1 MNISQEIES
10 HYSEMIDIR
19 RYMHQHPE
27 LSFHE
32 NNTKEYIYNQ
42 IKGLGFDIKRDVGG
56 NGLTA
61 RLQVNDDYP
70 TIALRADF
78 DALPLEDGKDV
89 PYKSK
94 TPGVMHACGH
104 DAHTAMLITT
114 AHIMAEH
121 KDELPVNVVF
131 IHQHAEEKIPG
142 GAKSMVEAGAL
153 DDVDYVY
160 GIHVSSAYPVGM
172 LSYSYGYKHAG
183 ADSFT
188 IKVQGSGGHGAAPHE
203 SIDPVVA
210 SASLIQQ
217 LQTITSRSIDPL
229 KSAVVT
235 AGMFNAGVAFNVIP
249 DSAEISGTVRTFE
262 KGVKDIVI
270 SRLNGILKGIE
281 SSFNVTCTLDYQDG
295 YPPVLNDSNEMKR
308 ILKCQQDNQYVK
320 ELNEV
325 EPSMGGE
332 DFAYFLQEKPGA
344 FYNIGTQNKETGAD
358 YPHHHPLFDIDEE
371 GMKVGVESFLKL
383 ALNFNR

>member
-10 HYSEMIDIR
+10 RYGEMVDIR

-27 LSFHE
+27 VSFKEDH
-32 NNTKEYIYNQ
+32 TKEYIYHQ
-42 IKGLGFDIKRDVGG
+42 IKDLGFEIRRDVGG

-78 DALPLEDGKDV
+78 DALPIEEENDV
-89 PYKSK
+89 PYKSQN
-94 TPGVMHACGH
+94 PGVMHACGH

-114 AHIMAEH
+114 ARALSAH

-131 IHQHAEEKIPG
+131 IHQHAEEYLPG
-142 GAKSMVEAGAL
+142 GAKSMIEDGAL
-153 DDVDYVY
+153 DNVDYVY

-203 SIDPVVA
+203 SVDPVVA
-210 SASLIQQ
+210 SASLVQQ
-217 LQTITSRSIDPL
+217 LQSIVSRSVDPL

-235 AGMFNAGVAFNVIP
+235 TGMFNAGVAFNVIP
-249 DSAEISGTVRTFE
+249 DSTVLAGTVRTFDAD
-262 KGVKDIVI
+262 VKAVVI
-270 SRLNGILKGIE
+270 KRMEGIIKGIE
-281 SSFNVTCTLDYQDG
+281 QSFGVTCTLDYNHG
-295 YPPVLNDSNEMKR
+295 YPPVLNDSDEMKR
-308 ILKCQQDNQYVK
+308 VLDAQKNTVYIK

-332 DFAYFLQEKPGA
+332 DFAYFLQKKPGA
-344 FYNIGTQNKETGAD
+344 FYNIGTKNTELDTD
-358 YPHHHPLFDIDEE
+358 FPHHHPRFNIDEE
-371 GMKVGVESFLKL
+371 GMKAGVESFLNL
-383 ALNFNR
+383 ALNFNK

>member
-10 HYSEMIDIR
+10 RYGEMVDIR

-27 LSFHE
+27 VSFKEDH
-32 NNTKEYIYNQ
+32 TKEYIYHQ
-42 IKGLGFDIKRDVGG
+42 IKDLGFEIRRDVGG

-78 DALPLEDGKDV
+78 DALPIEEENDV
-89 PYKSK
+89 PYTSQN
-94 TPGVMHACGH
+94 PGVMHACGH

-114 AHIMAEH
+114 ARALSAH

-131 IHQHAEEKIPG
+131 IHQHAEEYLPG
-142 GAKSMVEAGAL
+142 GAKSMIEDGAL
-153 DDVDYVY
+153 DNVDYVY

-203 SIDPVVA
+203 SVDPVVA
-210 SASLIQQ
+210 SASLVQQ
-217 LQTITSRSIDPL
+217 LQSIVSRSVDPL

-235 AGMFNAGVAFNVIP
+235 TGMFNAGVAFNVIP
-249 DSAEISGTVRTFE
+249 DSTVLAGTVRTFDAD
-262 KGVKDIVI
+262 VKAVVI
-270 SRLNGILKGIE
+270 KRMEGIIKGIE
-281 SSFNVTCTLDYQDG
+281 QSFGVTCTLDYNHG
-295 YPPVLNDSNEMKR
+295 YPPVLNDSDEMKR
-308 ILKCQQDNQYVK
+308 VLDAQKNTVYIK

-332 DFAYFLQEKPGA
+332 DFAYFLQKKPGA
-344 FYNIGTQNKETGAD
+344 FYNIGTKNTELDTD
-358 YPHHHPLFDIDEE
+358 FPHHHPRFNIDEE
-371 GMKVGVESFLKL
+371 GMKAGVESFLNL
-383 ALNFNR
+383 ALNFNK